1 MININNNLWIYLSL
15 IVSFTTSLKIVCYKL
30 LTKIELEKDVI
41 VSIFYIFTGI
51 FSLFYLI
58 IKLLRKKEKI
68 YVINKKITNYY
79 LSLLF
84 ILSVLTLFTT
94 TMVFNALKMTPNSAY
109 VHSIVNLNIIVTL
122 IISYFYLNEK
132 INIYTLIGILI
143 SLFGLLIISKFHN
156 N

>member
-58 IKLLRKKEKI
+58 KKLLRKKEKI

>member
-58 IKLLRKKEKI
+58 IKLLRKKENI

>member
-15 IVSFTTSLKIVCYKL
+15 IVCFTTSLKIVCYKL

-58 IKLLRKKEKI
+58 IKLLRKKENI